1 MAEWKTKESKSS
13 VAAFL
18 AAIPDPQRRD
28 DALAVAAMMKAAT
41 KTEPR
46 MWGTSIVGY
55 GAQHYKYESGREGD
69 WFRIGFSPRKDALTV
84 LHHQQLRAVSGADGQ
99 AREVHDGKVLP
110 AHQTAQ
116 RCRRE
121 GVEAADHPRGDGA
134 APRGKTR
141 ILRVQFCEIRVSS
154 PHTDRARAARMN
166 GQRS

>member
-28 DALAVAAMMKAAT
+28 DALAVAAMMKAGT

-84 LHHQQLRAVSGADGQ
+84 YITSSFEQYPELMAKLGKYTTGKSCLHIKRLSDVDEKVLKQLIIRAVTAP
-99 AREVHDGKVLP
+99 LP
-110 AHQTAQ
+110 G
-116 RCRRE
+116 E
-121 GVEAADHPRGDGA
+121 
-134 APRGKTR
+134 K
-141 ILRVQFCEIRVSS
+141 RVF
-154 PHTDRARAARMN
+154 
-166 GQRS
+166 

>member
-28 DALAVAAMMKAAT
+28 DALAVAAMMKAAM

-84 LHHQQLRAVSGADGQ
+84 YITSSFEQYPELMAKLGKYTTGKSCLHIKRLSDVDEKVLKQLIIRAVTAP
-99 AREVHDGKVLP
+99 LP
-110 AHQTAQ
+110 G
-116 RCRRE
+116 E
-121 GVEAADHPRGDGA
+121 
-134 APRGKTR
+134 K
-141 ILRVQFCEIRVSS
+141 RVF
-154 PHTDRARAARMN
+154 
-166 GQRS
+166 

>member
-1 MAEWKTKESKSS
+1 MAELKTKEHKAS

-28 DALAVAAMMKAAT
+28 DALAVAAMMKAAM

-84 LHHQQLRAVSGADGQ
+84 YITSSFEQYPELMAKLGKYKTGKSCLHIKRLSDVDEKVLKQLIIRAVTAPLPGA
-99 AREVHDGKVLP
+99 E
-110 AHQTAQ
+110 
-116 RCRRE
+116 
-121 GVEAADHPRGDGA
+121 
-134 APRGKTR
+134 
-141 ILRVQFCEIRVSS
+141 
-154 PHTDRARAARMN
+154 
-166 GQRS
+166 

>member
-28 DALAVAAMMKAAT
+28 DALAVAAMMKAAM

-84 LHHQQLRAVSGADGQ
+84 YITSSFEQYPELMAKLGKYTTGKSCLHIKRLSDVDEKVLKQLIIRAVTAPLPGA
-99 AREVHDGKVLP
+99 E
-110 AHQTAQ
+110 
-116 RCRRE
+116 
-121 GVEAADHPRGDGA
+121 
-134 APRGKTR
+134 
-141 ILRVQFCEIRVSS
+141 
-154 PHTDRARAARMN
+154 
-166 GQRS
+166 